1 MNKMLVAV
9 FDTETAAFE
18 GLSALRDLH
27 RDGDITLYASA
38 VIVKDKTG
46 QISVKQAADEGPVG
60 TALGLLTGGLIG
72 ILGGPAG
79 LAIGATVGGFTGFLF
94 DLDQSGIGA
103 TFLDDVSK
111 RLTAG
116 KAAVL
121 AEVEESWT
129 KPVDTRL
136 HERGGI
142 VFRRLRAEVI
152 EDQLVRE
159 SAAFDADLKALQDDL
174 KQGIAEDRAA
184 IQKDIEQVKKQI
196 KATQDQAK
204 ARLDQAKAEMDARI
218 KALQDQA
225 KGATDRAKGAD
236 RKTHCRCQGGFR
248 RALEETQPGLDPDQG
263 GVGRVTAST
272 GQVIE
277 QENGP

>member
-9 FDTETAAFE
+9 FDTEKAAFE
-18 GLSALRDLH
+18 GLSALKDLH

-46 QISVKQAADEGPVG
+46 KMSIKQAAEEGPVG
-60 TALGLLTGGLIG
+60 TALGLLTGSLIG

-79 LAIGATVGGFTGFLF
+79 LAIGASVGGLTGLLF
-94 DLDQSGIGA
+94 DLDQSGISA

-111 RLTAG
+111 ALTVG

-129 KPVDTRL
+129 TPVDTRL

-174 KQGIAEDRAA
+174 KQGIAQDRAA
-184 IQKDIEQVKKQI
+184 IQKNIEQVNKQI
-196 KATQDQAK
+196 KVTQDQAK
-204 ARLDQAKAEMDARI
+204 ARLDQAKAETDARI
-218 KALQDQA
+218 KALQDQT
-225 KGATDRAKGAD
+225 KGASDRAKARIEKRIAD
-236 RKTHCRCQGGFR
+236 VKADFNVRSKKLNQAWTLTKE
-248 RALEETQPGLDPDQG
+248 AM
-263 GVGRVTAST
+263 AA
-272 GQVIE
+272 
-277 QENGP
+277 